1 MSRLTTWRGQRNPQ
15 LKKAQVFHHLV
26 AKILYI
32 CRHTRQDIHTAGEF
46 LYRSKKTRHG
56 QLQEAFMHNATKDLT
71 LTIKSENYP
80 QRRKHKYSTI
90 LSRSYCIYVDILD
103 KISRQRGHSCVQG

>member
-46 LYRSKKTRHG
+46 LYRSKK
-56 QLQEAFMHNATKDLT
+56 QDMD
-71 LTIKSENYP
+71 NYKKLSCIMP
-80 QRRKHKYSTI
+80 Q
-90 LSRSYCIYVDILD
+90 
-103 KISRQRGHSCVQG
+103 KI